1 MRELRG
7 LGFMNMIM
15 LLYIDPGTGSMLF
28 TILIGLLG
36 AGYYF
41 LRDTFMKIK
50 FSFSG
55 GNVKA
60 KDEGRVPFAIFT
72 DSKRY
77 QTIFKPICDEM
88 DKRGQSL
95 VYLTAEK
102 DDPILNENYK
112 TVKAEFIGE
121 GNKAY
126 ARMNMLKADVVLSTT
141 PGLDVYQWKRSRDV
155 KWYAHILHAAGD
167 ISMYRMF
174 GVDYYDSL
182 LLSGDF
188 QTQQVREL
196 EELRHLPEKE
206 VKLVGLPHMDDLR
219 NKLLNAAPKQEHET
233 TVLLAPSWGS
243 NSILNKYG
251 KTMIDA
257 LIATGYKIIIRPHP
271 QSFVS
276 EKEMLDPLLK
286 AYPDSDK
293 LVWDR
298 KSDNFE
304 SLHQSDILISDFSGV
319 IFDYSLV
326 FDKPVIYTEAK
337 FDNGIYDSW
346 WLKKKEWTFEV
357 LDKIGVEL
365 TDANIG
371 NVKEIID
378 HCLTDNRFKE
388 GRDQARSECWANI
401 GNSVNSTVDYL
412 IEKQKTLA
420 V

>member
-1 MRELRG
+1 
-7 LGFMNMIM
+7 MNMM
-15 LLYIDPGTGSMLF
+15 LLLYIDPGTGSMLF

-55 GNVKA
+55 GNVKN
-60 KDEGRVPFAIFT
+60 KDDDHVPFAIFT

-102 DDPILNENYK
+102 DDPLLNEEYK
-112 TVKAEFIGE
+112 TVKTEFIGE
-121 GNKAY
+121 GNKAF
-126 ARMNMLKADVVLSTT
+126 AKMNMLKADVVLSTT

-174 GVDYYDSL
+174 GVDYYDAL

-188 QTQQVREL
+188 QTQQIREL
-196 EELRHLPEKE
+196 EAMRNLPKKE
-206 VKLVGLPHMDDLR
+206 VKLVGLPHMDYLR
-219 NKLLNAAPKQEHET
+219 QKLLNAGPAPEHET
-233 TVLLAPSWGS
+233 TVLLAPSWGA
-243 NSILNKYG
+243 NSILSKYG

-276 EKEMLDPLLK
+276 EKDIIDPLVK
-286 AYPDSDK
+286 AYPDTDK
-293 LVWDR
+293 LIWDR
-298 KSDNFE
+298 NSDNFD
-304 SLHQSDILISDFSGV
+304 SLNNSDILISDFSGV
-319 IFDYSLV
+319 IFDYTLV
-326 FDKPVIYTEAK
+326 FDKPVIYTEVT

-357 LDKIGVEL
+357 LERIGVEL
-365 TDANIG
+365 TDSNIK
-371 NVKEIID
+371 NIKETID

-412 IEKQKTLA
+412 IEKHKALTE
-420 V
+420 

>member
-1 MRELRG
+1 
-7 LGFMNMIM
+7 MNMIM

-55 GNVKA
+55 GNIKNSGVS
-60 KDEGRVPFAIFT
+60 RVPFAIFT

-77 QTIFKPICDEM
+77 GNIFKPICDEM
-88 DKRGQSL
+88 DRRGQSL

-102 DDPILNENYK
+102 DDPLLNQKYN

-121 GNKAY
+121 GNKAF
-126 ARMNMLKADVVLSTT
+126 AKMNMLKADVVLSTT

-174 GVDYYDSL
+174 GVDYYDGL

-188 QTQQVREL
+188 QTQQIREL
-196 EELRHLPEKE
+196 EALRNLPEKE
-206 VKLVGLPHMDDLR
+206 VKLVGLPHMDGLR
-219 NKLLNAAPKQEHET
+219 AKLIAAGTAPEHDT

-276 EKEMLDPLLK
+276 EKEILEPLQK
-286 AYPDSDK
+286 AYPNTDK
-293 LVWDR
+293 LIWD
-298 KSDNFE
+298 KSDDNFD

-346 WLKKKEWTFEV
+346 WLGKKEWTFEI
-357 LDKIGVEL
+357 LDKIGIEL
-365 TDANIG
+365 TDKNIA
-371 NVKEIID
+371 NVKDIID
-378 HCLTDNRFKE
+378 RCLTDNRFKE
-388 GRDQARSECWANI
+388 GRDLARSECWANI
-401 GNSVNSTVDYL
+401 GNSVVSTVDYL
-412 IEKQKTLA
+412 IEKQKSLIQA
-420 V
+420 EQA